1 MLSIVFFLEEWVP
14 IAAPLPNVVITHAD
28 GRLLWLADYITGCNK
43 WLLLTRLII
52 VALNRYAVDGG
63 DAIALRFSDYLL

>member
-1 MLSIVFFLEEWVP
+1 MILV
-14 IAAPLPNVVITHAD
+14 
-28 GRLLWLADYITGCNK
+28 LALNGP
-43 WLLLTRLII
+43 II